1 MPLQYLSKCGSICLM
16 CVCVCVCRPGMR
28 STPGPF
34 SRWEKKNMH
43 AGEGGGWSMPQHWV
57 NFLRYTCSRIYRTH
71 KMTSGLTN
79 LNIWSIIFST
89 QSSVDITQKVT
100 SVRVLSSRDLIFVK
114 TYNSIKSKC
123 LKVHMLIV
131 LLVINVSYHLC
142 TRRVF
147 Q

>member
-16 CVCVCVCRPGMR
+16 CVCVCVDRGCGLHQARFPDG
-28 STPGPF
+28 
-34 SRWEKKNMH
+34 KKKY
-43 AGEGGGWSMPQHWV
+43 ACGGGRGGWSMPQHWV

-114 TYNSIKSKC
+114 TYNAIKSKC

-131 LLVINVSYHLC
+131 LLVIKCQLSLVY
-142 TRRVF
+142 
-147 Q
+147 

>member
-1 MPLQYLSKCGSICLM
+1 MWQYLSNV

-34 SRWEKKNMH
+34 SRWEKKICMR
-43 AGEGGGWSMPQHWV
+43 GREGGGRWSMPQHWV

-114 TYNSIKSKC
+114 TYNAIKSKC

-131 LLVINVSYHLC
+131 LLVIKCQLSLVY
-142 TRRVF
+142 
-147 Q
+147 